1 MKALVLEK
9 RGERAAVL
17 REDGTYTTTK
27 QPCEIG
33 ETIELNAEIVTLP
46 RRRKTWARAAAAAV
60 LALVLLSGS
69 YTYLATSAYAYVSLD
84 SGETSVE
91 VAVNRLGRVI
101 SVDAMNEA
109 SEETAKALTPELR
122 GKRLEDALPE
132 AMERIRP
139 EEAEDTSDVYLIAGV
154 TSGTEKRR
162 EELAETVM
170 RSAEKLDGEKPTVIT
185 FEIPPTERREAEET
199 GMSGGRYAFEQR
211 AAPPTEGLPRMAAN
225 TPNEG
230 TPPEM
235 PELPGQ
241 STPPTQPP
249 QSAPSGVVP
258 EDGQPVGTLDTPP
271 VGETPPESGEPAP
284 ADAPPGGEAQEPPSG
299 ETQPMPEPPGD
310 QAPDEPQPEAPSE
323 SLQGAPA
330 PPPAGEAENPP
341 AGETPP
347 SEAAAAPAG
356 EAPGPMP
363 TAMEH
368 GPEGQL
374 PPSEKQ

>member
-33 ETIELNAEIVTLP
+33 ETIELNAEIVTLR

-139 EEAEDTSDVYLIAGV
+139 EEAEGTSDVYLIAGV

-185 FEIPPTERREAEET
+185 FEIPPAERREAEET

-211 AAPPTEGLPRMAAN
+211 ATPPTEGSPRMEAN

-235 PELPGQ
+235 PELPEQ

-249 QSAPSGVVP
+249 QSAPSGEAP

-271 VGETPPESGEPAP
+271 VGETPPESGEPVP
-284 ADAPPGGEAQEPPSG
+284 ADAPTDGKAP
-299 ETQPMPEPPGD
+299 PMPGSNGD
-310 QAPDEPQPEAPSE
+310 QAPSKPPQEAPAE
-323 SLQGAPA
+323 SPPELPPTGEAPNQ
-330 PPPAGEAENPP
+330 PAGETQNPP

-374 PPSEKQ
+374 PPSGKQ